1 MLKGN
6 IKGES
11 ETDMISEKKSV
22 SEIWEELN
30 AEGIRTQED
39 LNRALKENALNI
51 GMFTMPFKKVDKKE
65 A

>member
-1 MLKGN
+1 M
-6 IKGES
+6 
-11 ETDMISEKKSV
+11 TSEKISAEK
-22 SEIWEELN
+22 IWKKLD